1 MQILWSDSAMGS
13 PGVGA
18 SLISQSAEPAM
29 AYLVLFVL
37 AAFNRD
43 INIIEYCT

>member
-1 MQILWSDSAMGS
+1 MGS